1 MGVSP
6 YAPTSDEKCSW
17 FSWGRTY
24 VSARKR
30 AITQDCPYA
39 EHRRSYF
46 REAAFPLQSTSSP
59 LWGGSS
65 PSFQCFGVTSKG
77 RPLMEY
83 SLALW
88 IWTWSFPR
96 NFTSRR
102 TCSDSRCSS
111 FATEGSLRSEEHTSE
126 LQSRLHLVCR
136 LLLEKKK
143 KEKVTMY

>member
-1 MGVSP
+1 
-6 YAPTSDEKCSW
+6 
-17 FSWGRTY
+17 GRTY

-39 EHRRSYF
+39 EHRHSYF
-46 REAAFPLQSTSSP
+46 REAALPLQSTSSP

-111 FATEGSLRSEEHTSE
+111 FATEGSLRISNSPWMLTAMLLSAT
-126 LQSRLHLVCR
+126 LPTRLPFVS
-136 LLLEKKK
+136 
-143 KEKVTMY
+143 